1 MQDKLQVAE
10 LLAEAAF
17 LEKKM
22 TAQYQADELR
32 VQEQLAKAKTRMEIF
47 DAEQNKHIEAPRRM
61 LNFGNDKSAV
71 KPEVDTFDQDVL
83 KHHQCFQIPVDKR
96 NTIDSMHQDN
106 FNKKGG
112 NGWRKEIHRTKD
124 QNVLVDDDNKHE
136 IDTNEILFRLM
147 RQQSASEIDIDC
159 FDGNFVNYRYFMAIF
174 KKVVENRIDDSRGRL
189 IRLIK
194 YNKGD
199 AKELVM
205 NCIHQPPREGYQ
217 IAKMLLERER

>member
-47 DAEQNKHIEAPRRM
+47 DAEQSKHIEAPRRM

-71 KPEVDTFDQDVL
+71 KPEVDIFDQDVL

-124 QNVLVDDDNKHE
+124 QNVLVDGDNKHE

-189 IRLIK
+189 IMLIK